1 MVAFVLSVKSQCLL
15 NFCFKQNNSW
25 GSRMYNFVEN
35 AVSIS
40 EAIISREIQYGY
52 KKLNLK
58 YRSICGEFQR
68 DGTTGSF
75 YKDVKNWK
83 SMSQILPTDF
93 SFQKTGVV
101 TSSLS

>member
-1 MVAFVLSVKSQCLL
+1 MD
-15 NFCFKQNNSW
+15 
-25 GSRMYNFVEN
+25 
-35 AVSIS
+35 I
-40 EAIISREIQYGY
+40 

-68 DGTTGSF
+68 DDTTGTF

-93 SFQKTGVV
+93 SFQKTGLV
-101 TSSLS
+101 TSSLFILKKSIDLANWTSTRAFH